1 VFPDHTRIRN
11 APRPQVVPLTAPLV
25 PGRKPSAQSKLMI
38 LIRDSAMI
46 AILGLRLS
54 PSFRL
59 GPRRIALSLPRLGT
73 LATYCTPE
81 PAGVGFTRSRPSS
94 THMDTAEQPFLLLVV
109 EAPAKIGPVV
119 EVLSR
124 AGYKARALEGRDLEA
139 LGVLEAGKEANA
151 QSLEFVERRHILSVL
166 KRTHGVIEG
175 PRGAAVLLKLKP
187 STTRF
192 RMKKLGIAKTDYL
205 LKEEPPHI

>member
-1 VFPDHTRIRN
+1 M
-11 APRPQVVPLTAPLV
+11 Q
-25 PGRKPSAQSKLMI
+25 
-38 LIRDSAMI
+38 
-46 AILGLRLS
+46 
-54 PSFRL
+54 
-59 GPRRIALSLPRLGT
+59 
-73 LATYCTPE
+73 
-81 PAGVGFTRSRPSS
+81 
-94 THMDTAEQPFLLLVV
+94 MDTAEQPFLLLVI

-124 AGYKARALEGRDLEA
+124 AGYRARPAESRDLDA
-139 LGVLEAGKEANA
+139 LSGSAESGKEASP
-151 QSLEFVERRHILSVL
+151 QSLEAVERRHILSIL

-205 LKEEPPHI
+205 LKDDAPRI